1 MKFLIFNLSVVT
13 ALAYLILGQDQLS
26 DIGRTVSQKGNVSVE
41 KAITFLN
48 TPHSKQV
55 IEKTIGIK
63 TETTPDKITEPI
75 VKTQIAIPE
84 ASNNNINKI
93 TSVQKNQSKEFTK
106 VPPLPQP
113 EPIRTLPETTAP
125 KPAVSAA
132 TPSTRSSYK
141 VAQRI
146 KEQEQPEF
154 MSKEERRKELLKIAR
169 SAEKLFIRR
178 LTD

>member
-13 ALAYLILGQDQLS
+13 ALAYLILGQDQIS
-26 DIGRTVSQKGNVSVE
+26 DIGRTVSEKGNVSLE

-48 TPHSKQV
+48 TPHSKEV

-63 TETTPDKITEPI
+63 TETTPEKITEPI

-84 ASNNNINKI
+84 VSNNNINKI
-93 TSVQKNQSKEFTK
+93 TSVQKNQSKQFTK

-125 KPAVSAA
+125 KPTVSAA
-132 TPSTRSSYK
+132 THSTRISDT
-141 VAQRI
+141 VGQHI
-146 KEQEQPEF
+146 KEQEQPKF

-178 LTD
+178 LTH

>member
-26 DIGRTVSQKGNVSVE
+26 DIGRTISKKGNVSVE

-63 TETTPDKITEPI
+63 TETTPETKTEQI
-75 VKTQIAIPE
+75 IKTQTITPE
-84 ASNNNINKI
+84 ARFKNINKI
-93 TSVQKNQSKEFTK
+93 ASVQKSQSNRFTK

-141 VAQRI
+141 VSQRI
-146 KEQEQPEF
+146 KEEKQPEF

-178 LTD
+178 LTH

>member
-26 DIGRTVSQKGNVSVE
+26 DMGRTISEKGNVSVE

-63 TETTPDKITEPI
+63 TETTPEKITEPI
-75 VKTQIAIPE
+75 VKTQTVTPE
-84 ASNNNINKI
+84 ARFNNIDKI
-93 TSVQKNQSKEFTK
+93 ASVQKNQSKQFK
-106 VPPLPQP
+106 KAPPLPQP

-125 KPAVSAA
+125 KPAVSAE
-132 TPSTRSSYK
+132 TPSTRSSYT
-141 VAQRI
+141 VAQHI
-146 KEQEQPEF
+146 KEQKQPEF

-178 LTD
+178 LTH

>member
-26 DIGRTVSQKGNVSVE
+26 DIGRTISEKGNVSLE

-48 TPHSKQV
+48 TPHSNEI

-63 TETTPDKITEPI
+63 TETAPKKTTEPI
-75 VKTQIAIPE
+75 VKPQITTPE
-84 ASNNNINKI
+84 PNNNNINKI
-93 TSVQKNQSKEFTK
+93 ASVQKNQSERFKK
-106 VPPLPQP
+106 APPLPQP

-125 KPAVSAA
+125 KPAVSEA
-132 TPSTRSSYK
+132 TPSTRSSYT
-141 VAQRI
+141 VAQHI
-146 KEQEQPEF
+146 KEQKQPEF

-178 LTD
+178 LTH

>member
-13 ALAYLILGQDQLS
+13 ALAYLILGQDQMS
-26 DIGRTVSQKGNVSVE
+26 DIGRTISEKGNVSLE

-48 TPHSKQV
+48 TPHSKEV

-63 TETTPDKITEPI
+63 TETAPEKKTERI
-75 VKTQIAIPE
+75 IKTQTITPE
-84 ASNNNINKI
+84 ARFNNINKI
-93 TSVQKNQSKEFTK
+93 ASVQKNQSKQFK
-106 VPPLPQP
+106 KAPPLPQP

-125 KPAVSAA
+125 KPAVSEA
-132 TPSTRSSYK
+132 TPSTGSGYK
-141 VAQRI
+141 VAQHI
-146 KEQEQPEF
+146 KEQKLPEF

-178 LTD
+178 LTH

>member
-13 ALAYLILGQDQLS
+13 ALAYLILGQDQVS
-26 DIGRTVSQKGNVSVE
+26 DIGRTISEKGNVSLE

-48 TPHSKQV
+48 TPHSNEI

-63 TETTPDKITEPI
+63 TETAPKKTTEPI
-75 VKTQIAIPE
+75 VKPQITTPE
-84 ASNNNINKI
+84 PNNNNINKI
-93 TSVQKNQSKEFTK
+93 ASVQKNQSEQLEK

-113 EPIRTLPETTAP
+113 EPIRTLPETIAP
-125 KPAVSAA
+125 KPVVSAA
-132 TPSTRSSYK
+132 TPSTRSSHT
-141 VAQRI
+141 VGQHI
-146 KEQEQPEF
+146 KEQEQPKF

>member
-13 ALAYLILGQDQLS
+13 ALAYLILGQDQMS
-26 DIGRTVSQKGNVSVE
+26 DIGRTISEKGNVSLE

-48 TPHSKQV
+48 TPHSKEV

-178 LTD
+178 LTH

>member
-26 DIGRTVSQKGNVSVE
+26 EIGRTISEKGNVSLK
-41 KAITFLN
+41 KAIPFLN
-48 TPHSKQV
+48 TPHSKEV
-55 IEKTIGIK
+55 SEKTIGIK
-63 TETTPDKITEPI
+63 TETTPEKITEPI
-75 VKTQIAIPE
+75 VKTQIATPE
-84 ASNNNINKI
+84 ASNNVKKI
-93 TSVQKNQSKEFTK
+93 TSVQTNQSKQFTK

-125 KPAVSAA
+125 KPAVAPA

-141 VAQRI
+141 VSQRI
-146 KEQEQPEF
+146 KEEKQPEF

-178 LTD
+178 LTH

>member
-26 DIGRTVSQKGNVSVE
+26 DIGRTISERGTVSLE

-48 TPHSKQV
+48 TPHTKEI
-55 IEKTIGIK
+55 IEQTIGIK
-63 TETTPDKITEPI
+63 TETAPEKKTEPI
-75 VKTQIAIPE
+75 MKTQTVTPE
-84 ASNNNINKI
+84 ERFNDINKI
-93 TSVQKNQSKEFTK
+93 ASVQKNQSKQFK
-106 VPPLPQP
+106 KAPPLPQP

-125 KPAVSAA
+125 KPAVSVA
-132 TPSTRSSYK
+132 TPSTRSSYT
-141 VAQRI
+141 VAQHI
-146 KEQEQPEF
+146 KEQKQPEF

-178 LTD
+178 LTH

>member
-13 ALAYLILGQDQLS
+13 ALAYLILGQDQMS
-26 DIGRTVSQKGNVSVE
+26 DIGRTISEKGNVSLE

-48 TPHSKQV
+48 TPHSKEV

-63 TETTPDKITEPI
+63 TETEPEKKTERIIKTQTVTPEARFNNIDKI
-75 VKTQIAIPE
+75 A
-84 ASNNNINKI
+84 
-93 TSVQKNQSKEFTK
+93 SVQKNQSKQFK
-106 VPPLPQP
+106 KAPPLPQP

-125 KPAVSAA
+125 KPAVSVA
-132 TPSTRSSYK
+132 TPSARSSDT
-141 VAQRI
+141 VGRHI
-146 KEQEQPEF
+146 KEQGQPQF
-154 MSKEERRKELLKIAR
+154 MSKEDRRKELLKIAR

>member
-26 DIGRTVSQKGNVSVE
+26 DIGRTISEKGNVSVE
-41 KAITFLN
+41 KAIAFLN

-55 IEKTIGIK
+55 IKKTIGIK
-63 TETTPDKITEPI
+63 TETTPEKITEPI
-75 VKTQIAIPE
+75 VKTQIAFPE
-84 ASNNNINKI
+84 VSNNNINKI
-93 TSVQKNQSKEFTK
+93 TSVQKNQSKQFTK

-132 TPSTRSSYK
+132 TPSTGSSYK
-141 VAQRI
+141 VSQRI
-146 KEQEQPEF
+146 KEEKQPVF

-178 LTD
+178 LTH